1 MSVIKISS
9 KIKNLT
15 SNEEDIYDGNALFHD
30 EKINYSN
37 SLASYEIK
45 ILPKK
50 IILKKVRKDGVSL
63 LFCFIKD
70 EKTEVLLEENN
81 MHLSIPLYTCDICVS
96 EGKIEVLYIL
106 DDNEKFS
113 FQFHYE
119 M

>member
-1 MSVIKISS
+1 
-9 KIKNLT
+9 
-15 SNEEDIYDGNALFHD
+15 
-30 EKINYSN
+30 
-37 SLASYEIK
+37 
-45 ILPKK
+45 
-50 IILKKVRKDGVSL
+50 
-63 LFCFIKD
+63 
-70 EKTEVLLEENN
+70 